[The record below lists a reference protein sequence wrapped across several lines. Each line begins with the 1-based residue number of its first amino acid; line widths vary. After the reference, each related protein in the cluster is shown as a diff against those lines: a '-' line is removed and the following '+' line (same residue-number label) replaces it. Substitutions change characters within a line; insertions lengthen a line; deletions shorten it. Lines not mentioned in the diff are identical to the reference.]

1 MWANQED
8 FLLGADGQPVFIAG
22 VPPDYF
28 SADGQRWGNPIYNWE
43 RLEKKKFSFWFNRL
57 SYNSKLFDILR
68 IDHFR
73 AFDTYWKIP
82 AECETAKTGE
92 WVEAPGYEFF
102 RQLKAAYPKMNIVV
116 EDLGEMRKEVY
127 ELRDHFGFAGM
138 KIVQFVFDPNE
149 HNNDFDDRTNMLIY
163 TGTHDNQTI
172 RGWYESQDES
182 IRNGT
187 RLYLYSRGYQDPC
200 ISHCFI
206 RYAFDSIADCA
217 IVPVQDILGLGD
229 EGRLAASGRSVSGS
243 EFIPQPAA
251 ESLGDMIKGA
261 LAIRF
266 GEVPEI
272 PSDAQL
278 SAALLLTA
286 EYLAARSGQP
296 LDLRK

>member
-1 MWANQED
+1 
-8 FLLGADGQPVFIAG
+8 
-22 VPPDYF
+22 
-28 SADGQRWGNPIYNWE
+28 
-43 RLEKKKFSFWFNRL
+43 
-57 SYNSKLFDILR
+57 
-68 IDHFR
+68 
-73 AFDTYWKIP
+73 
-82 AECETAKTGE
+82 
-92 WVEAPGYEFF
+92 
-102 RQLKAAYPKMNIVV
+102 MNIVV

-229 EGRLAASGRSVSGS
+229 EGRLNTPGTLGSPNWEWRLESLAPLLDRADFLKNCTAASGRSASGS
-243 EFIPQPAA
+243 EFIPAGSR
-251 ESLGDMIKGA
+251 ESWGYDKRGSCNPIWRGA
-261 LAIRF
+261 
-266 GEVPEI
+266 
-272 PSDAQL
+272 
-278 SAALLLTA
+278 
-286 EYLAARSGQP
+286 
-296 LDLRK
+296 